1 MLTEKVKSGIHHSSS
16 LPSSPTS
23 PSPSS
28 SSVSLLL
35 PPPSAPSL
43 DSFLIKSQANGISK
57 SRSNSSSSSSST
69 TSSRAHRTDTNTKS
83 HTTPDPHH
91 NDGAG
96 HTGSKGDS
104 SRHQTENTLAQLAVT
119 CLRFNVEVLARA
131 RASGC
136 VHAVS
141 ILSIHPSLLPSC
153 LFIICFNT
161 SHTYVRLIIHHTYIP
176 QSNHLSHSVS
186 LSLHTLT
193 PSLYSFLSLPHTF
206 THSHSLTHY
215 HSTSPLLHPS
225 HLLTHSLTNLSYFSP
240 PLIHSSSSP
249 SLLLINFIQ
258 FFEHLEEMVI
268 YDTGRV
274 CARALI
280 QELVIDMPV
289 QPLPAPTPLGSPD
302 GEGLVCYDVLCYV
315 LLI

>member
-1 MLTEKVKSGIHHSSS
+1 MLTEKVKSGNHHSSS

-23 PSPSS
+23 PSSS
-28 SSVSLLL
+28 SASLLL

-69 TSSRAHRTDTNTKS
+69 TSSRAHRTDPTKS
-83 HTTPDPHH
+83 HSTPDPYH

-96 HTGSKGDS
+96 HNGSKGDS

-141 ILSIHPSLLPSC
+141 ILSIYLSLLPFFLSSFIFIHY
-153 LFIICFNT
+153 LFQYCIYFTCVSSSYHT
-161 SHTYVRLIIHHTYIP
+161 SYITPTYLNRTVSL
-176 QSNHLSHSVS
+176 LLLS
-186 LSLHTLT
+186 LSLSLSHTHTHTHRRAHTFFHKLT
-193 PSLYSFLSLPHTF
+193 PTTPPPLS
-206 THSHSLTHY
+206 
-215 HSTSPLLHPS
+215 
-225 HLLTHSLTNLSYFSP
+225 LTHSLTTLSCISP
-240 PLIHSSSSP
+240 PLLLYSSSP
-249 SLLLINFIQ
+249 PLLLLLFIQ

-302 GEGLVCYDVLCYV
+302 GEGCYVMLCYDMLC
-315 LLI
+315 